1 MAAVYAAGTV
11 PRHLVQA
18 TSVLGSGHAGAS
30 SHQSVVD
37 DFLANPPEFLKNI
50 AAVPEVQEKPW
61 VRAAALAAGQVPV
74 SGAQA
79 VPRHLRQSGANVL
92 GSCSSFEAA
101 RIQEEDRSRA
111 AAQAQQM
118 QAQAARS
125 TPLYPGIQ
133 GSTSP
138 SRAQQQRQQQQ
149 YQQFSP
155 TSTRSRTPLPAPSSQ
170 HRSPS
175 RSSSSFG
182 SPSGSS
188 PSFLSKSLTSPIG
201 NRRAPRSFAY
211 GHLPAGGSPTAVYDP
226 SLPHPTVVVHQ
237 ATPGNAQ
244 KNVQERKHR
253 GVSRNVLGGYY
264 TS

>member
-18 TSVLGSGHAGAS
+18 TSVLGSGHAGGS

-133 GSTSP
+133 SSTSP
-138 SRAQQQRQQQQ
+138 SRAQQQRQYQQQ
-149 YQQFSP
+149 QQFSP

-175 RSSSSFG
+175 RSSFGSSG
-182 SPSGSS
+182 SPS
-188 PSFLSKSLTSPIG
+188 LSKSLTSPIG

-237 ATPGNAQ
+237 ATPGSAQ